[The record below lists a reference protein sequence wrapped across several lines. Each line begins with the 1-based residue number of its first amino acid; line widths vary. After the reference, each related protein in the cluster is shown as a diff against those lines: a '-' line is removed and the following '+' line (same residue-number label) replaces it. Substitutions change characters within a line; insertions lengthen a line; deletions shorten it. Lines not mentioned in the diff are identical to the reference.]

1 MRISIIGAG
10 GIGSALAAYLARAGH
25 SVTLVFKDKRD
36 ADSVR
41 ANGLHMTG
49 GQSFLTKVDVIEW
62 PALIPA
68 SDLAVL
74 AVKTYDTR
82 DALRCAVGIP
92 IKMAISAQN
101 GLQKEEILA
110 EYLGRECVIGSVVEV
125 TAMRRRDGTIFSPD
139 VSLSHIGETNG
150 ADSPRVRYL
159 ARTLSQSGL
168 AAKPAAAIRSVQ
180 WTKACQWTATSL
192 LSVMS
197 GYPYPF
203 IFSTDWLAPLFV
215 EIVRNCAAVARAE
228 GAHIAD
234 EPSFFVDR
242 LLDIPIPKACA
253 WLHKKGTQIAAT
265 WGARYK
271 ASMLLDVES
280 GARTEF
286 DDLVGYIVLKAQQ
299 HDIETPALDFAI
311 RQVRNYIGSTLSTT
325 AERRMSPPRAA
336 GRRTCSSSFHTVD
349 SKDSKAGVP

>member
-25 SVTLVFKDKRD
+25 SVTLVFKDRHD
-36 ADSVR
+36 ASSAR
-41 ANGLHMTG
+41 ANGLQMTG
-49 GQSFLTKVDVIEW
+49 AQSFLTTVNVVEW

-82 DALRCAVGIP
+82 DALRCAAGVP
-92 IKMAISAQN
+92 INMAISAQN

-110 EYLGRECVIGSVVEV
+110 ENLGRECVVGSVIEV

-139 VSLSHIGETNG
+139 VSLSHIGEANG
-150 ADSPRVRYL
+150 ADSPRVRDL
-159 ARTLSQSGL
+159 ARTLSESGL
-168 AAKPAAAIRSVQ
+168 PAKPAAAIRSIQ
-180 WTKACQWTATSL
+180 WTKACQWIATSL

-228 GAHIAD
+228 GAHIVD
-234 EPSFFVDR
+234 EPSFFVNR
-242 LLDIPIPKACA
+242 LLDIPTPKASA
-253 WLHKKGTQIAAT
+253 WLHEKGTQIAAI

-271 ASMLLDVES
+271 ASMLLDVEN

-286 DDLVGYIVLKAQQ
+286 DDLVGYVVVKARQ
-299 HDIETPALDFAI
+299 HEIETPALDFAI
-311 RQVRNYIGSTLSTT
+311 RQVRNYVGSKLRTT
-325 AERRMSPPRAA
+325 AEQRMAHPRGAGLATVHEASTRRIPKTRKR
-336 GRRTCSSSFHTVD
+336 G
-349 SKDSKAGVP
+349 